1 MTLTVIPLSP
11 EDPRCF
17 VRPDEF
23 LPERWTTAPDLV
35 LDASVYAPFSV
46 GRTSCAG
53 KQLALME
60 LRRTVAFILHR
71 YDFALAPGQR
81 IEAFESGLE
90 DHFTLNPPEFKLVF
104 KTREKSPSHIG

>member
-1 MTLTVIPLSP
+1 MRHLPFS

-17 VRPDEF
+17 VRPEEF
-23 LPERWTTAPDLV
+23 IPERWTTEPDLV
-35 LDASVYAPFSV
+35 LDASVYAPFAV

-60 LRRTVAFILHR
+60 LRRTVALILHR
-71 YDFALAPGQR
+71 YDFSLAPAQR
-81 IEAFESGLE
+81 IEDFERGLE

-104 KTREKSPSHIG
+104 KKRESPLPHIE